1 MVWDGAC
8 SILGSLRRCVVGCS
22 GTEFPVGSGD
32 LYAGIK
38 ASSVHRFSNV
48 AAEVVLWANTAVIWA
63 LRPVGLTALRPEM
76 LDNYSDQLKTI
87 AIIAEGV
94 PESQTRNINKAAA
107 DKNVGIIGPATVGKK
122 GLLLD

>member
-1 MVWDGAC
+1 M
-8 SILGSLRRCVVGCS
+8 
-22 GTEFPVGSGD
+22 
-32 LYAGIK
+32 
-38 ASSVHRFSNV
+38 

-94 PESQTRNINKAAA
+94 PESQTRNINKAAT
-107 DKNVGIIGPATVGKK
+107 DKNVGTIGPATVGKK